1 MIIHLD
7 IEFECEGVGMGSDV
21 QWQIDNGY
29 LRQVMGDFSEEAPS
43 CESPMFGRYFETFQ
57 AAAHVAKAFPGS
69 TLQPEEFEDY
79 AGCVIRRYY
88 VDCYPYY
95 DLLPPEESFD
105 FMYKDYPSAVH
116 FAACIDQA
124 SNELDDLLS
133 GEGYGANGEGHA
145 SPIIKY

>member
-1 MIIHLD
+1 
-7 IEFECEGVGMGSDV
+7 MGSDV

-29 LRQVMGDFSEEAPS
+29 LNLVMGDFSTEAPS
-43 CESPMFGRYFETFQ
+43 VESPMFGRYFDTFQ

-69 TLQPEEFEDY
+69 TLQPSEFEDS
-79 AGCVIRRYY
+79 AGAVIRHYY

-105 FMYKDYPSAVH
+105 FTYDDYPKTVH
-116 FAACIDQA
+116 IADCIDKA
-124 SNELDDLLS
+124 SNELDDLLF
-133 GEGYGANGEGHA
+133 GGYGPDCEGHA